1 MTSLRT
7 RLGIG
12 ALFWSVGLF
21 SATTI
26 AITLYPELAK
36 PIARVHQHGVM
47 AALISVISMAAG
59 FELVRAALAPLERIR
74 RRLSDV
80 QTGSARQLGGRY
92 PAEVQPLVDDLNAL
106 LAHRER
112 ALQRALAKAGDL
124 AHGLKTPL
132 AVLSQEAQRAE
143 AAGRDDLAAAIG
155 EQVERMRR
163 HVEYHLAHARAAAAG
178 VSSGAHCSVSAAV
191 EGLSRALLRLNADR
205 HLKLDVDVAVDH
217 DVRCQREDLEE
228 MVGNLLDNAFKWAR
242 ASVRV
247 SSAAHDGAV
256 EILIDDDG
264 SGIDASLH
272 DAVLQRGVR
281 ADEASPGT
289 GLGLAIVRD
298 LAEVY
303 GGAIALERSPLGG
316 LRARLRLPAA
326 QPASSRDG
334 AC

>member
-7 RLGIG
+7 RLAIG
-12 ALFWSVGLF
+12 ALFWSIGLF

-26 AITLYPELAK
+26 VITMYPQLQK
-36 PIARVHQHGVM
+36 PIARVHKHGII
-47 AALISVISMAAG
+47 AALVATVAMAAG
-59 FELVRAALAPLERIR
+59 FELVRAALAPLERMR

-80 QTGSARQLGGRY
+80 QTGSARQLDGTY

-132 AVLSQEAQRAE
+132 AILSQEAQRAE
-143 AAGRDDLAAAIG
+143 AAGPGDFAGAVG

-178 VSSGAHCSVSAAV
+178 ASSGVRCSVSETV

-205 HLKLDVDVAVDH
+205 HLTLDARVEVDH
-217 DVRCQREDLEE
+217 AVRCQREDLEE
-228 MVGNLLDNAFKWAR
+228 MLGNLLDNAFKWAR
-242 ASVRV
+242 SGVQV
-247 SSAAHDGAV
+247 SSEPQGSTV
-256 EILIDDDG
+256 EILVDDDG
-264 SGIDASLH
+264 RGIDPALR
-272 DAVLQRGVR
+272 DAVLRRGVR
-281 ADEASPGT
+281 ADQAAPGS

-316 LRARLRLPAA
+316 LRARLTLPAA
-326 QPASSRDG
+326 
-334 AC
+334 